1 MSKTQLLEP
10 IKQLPRPERAEL
22 ILAVMESLEEPSP
35 EEHEQL
41 WAAEINRRYS
51 DYESG
56 KTKGIPYEEVMQD
69 VESRLK

>member
-1 MSKTQLLEP
+1 
-10 IKQLPRPERAEL
+10 
-22 ILAVMESLEEPSP
+22 MESLEEPSP
-35 EEHEQL
+35 QEHEQL

-51 DYESG
+51 DYKSG